1 MTATR
6 RPFASGPEKCRAAA
20 GGRQN
25 GLCRAPRS
33 GAARR
38 CCLLCAAMAV
48 VAVSATPAAWRD
60 AVAAD
65 AAPPPA
71 SAPAQSGPADQP
83 SPPFQPQKLSIGE
96 PISLPNATPLQPS
109 RTPPAP
115 SALPPSP
122 GRLPAT
128 AAQPAA
134 AAGTGW
140 LGLAVDDTLLTGRL
154 VVVEV
159 AADSPAATAGVRQQ
173 DVLLAIN
180 GAHVQTADEMAA
192 ALAAIAPGQRVNVA
206 VGRDSRVDDLVLTA
220 AARPVEARSRNW
232 QSTSAVD
239 PAAVPRSVLAT
250 NDAPSPPAAAMT
262 AVAMPPATNAPA
274 ASLPPTPP
282 AAFGAAAVPP
292 PATSVT
298 TSAPLSAAAAPAV
311 PAFVPP
317 APTASAYQPATPAPA
332 TFAPAAALAAAA
344 PAQLPQQA
352 ATASSAGGRL
362 ALGVRTVPVDPAL
375 QSRFQMADTRGAYV
389 IGVVENLPAAR
400 AGVPPGSVIVALN
413 QQPVRSPQDLTQLVT
428 HGPAGTPVTLQY
440 VLPGGE
446 SRHAS
451 VVLQSL
457 DEPLERA
464 LVGDASGPRPVVPT
478 PLQTPPAPQV
488 ARRVAPAAA
497 FRPADDG
504 STIIRLEAA
513 LRRMTEQLERIDRRL
528 EQLESRR

>member
-1 MTATR
+1 
-6 RPFASGPEKCRAAA
+6 
-20 GGRQN
+20 
-25 GLCRAPRS
+25 
-33 GAARR
+33 
-38 CCLLCAAMAV
+38 MAV
-48 VAVSATPAAWRD
+48 VVVSAIPAAWRD

-65 AAPPPA
+65 AAPAPA
-71 SAPAQSGPADQP
+71 SPPAQSAPADQP
-83 SPPFQPQKLSIGE
+83 SPAFQPQELSIGE

-109 RTPPAP
+109 RTTPAP
-115 SALPPSP
+115 SRLPPSP

-128 AAQPAA
+128 PAQPTA

-192 ALAAIAPGQRVNVA
+192 VLAAIAPGQKVNVA

-239 PAAVPRSVLAT
+239 PAAATRSVLAP
-250 NDAPSPPAAAMT
+250 NDVPSPPAAAMPPATIPT
-262 AVAMPPATNAPA
+262 ATIPTATIPTATIPTAMPPAATDAPA

-282 AAFGAAAVPP
+282 AVFGAAAVPP
-292 PATSVT
+292 LATSVP
-298 TSAPLSAAAAPAV
+298 TSAPSPVAAAPAV
-311 PAFVPP
+311 PAFVPA

-332 TFAPAAALAAAA
+332 AFAPAAALAAAP

-352 ATASSAGGRL
+352 AATASPAGGRL
-362 ALGVRTVPVDPAL
+362 ALGVRTVPVDPAV

-464 LVGDASGPRPVVPT
+464 LVGDASDPRPVVPT
-478 PLQTPPAPQV
+478 PLQTPPVPQV
-488 ARRVAPAAA
+488 ARRVAPATA

-513 LRRMTEQLERIDRRL
+513 LRRMTEQLERVDRRL